1 MGFIAQSEYHY
12 YHHQTYY
19 HGHRYSSMIFTYNVY
34 FMIYYEKHAFTKGG
48 VNTMR
53 KQILLILYMQ
63 YMIIA
68 IPITHIEQLK
78 RSWLT
83 TVLRYNIKNLF
94 GYTCH
99 IFLCIFEP
107 LKCLLKELQ
116 LSAFI
121 DNKMITSYETFQ
133 LSLLFPILAIQFSCR
148 NAIIKRYS

>member
-34 FMIYYEKHAFTKGG
+34 FMIYYEKLVFTKGG
-48 VNTMR
+48 VNIMR
-53 KQILLILYMQ
+53 KQILLILYVQ
-63 YMIIA
+63 SMIIA

-94 GYTCH
+94 VYTCH
-99 IFLCIFEP
+99 ISLFSFEL
-107 LKCLLKELQ
+107 LKCILKVLQ
-116 LSAFI
+116 SSAFI
-121 DNKMITSYETFQ
+121 DNKNALENDSI
-133 LSLLFPILAIQFSCR
+133 FS
-148 NAIIKRYS
+148 IK